1 MIPLFNAQQ
10 SKELDQQ
17 IIAEGTPGLLL
28 MKRAAWHLFACARA
42 HYPQTQR
49 WLILCGPGNNG
60 GDGLACAQFAL
71 LAGLDVSVFLTDE
84 KMHGDALSCLN
95 ELKALNTN
103 IRSPVDLETFSQ
115 ELGQTD
121 LLIDALF
128 GIGLN
133 RPLKQENIQ
142 LIETINAASCP
153 VISADL
159 PSGLDADSGKHF
171 GNAIKAEHTCTFL
184 TRKIGLYTHL
194 GPDFCGQIHYFNL
207 HTNPLLETSP
217 VASSHELN
225 EWRQRIPTLR
235 ADNHKGSMGRVLLI
249 GGHQNMMGA
258 IQLSASAC
266 LHGGAGLTKVISDAQ
281 HLIPLT
287 QQQPELMC
295 YPPEKLDEQLQQSDL
310 FALGPGLGLDDWG
323 ARLYQNCMQND
334 LPRVLDADALKW
346 LAKMPTLNPRQI
358 LTPHPGEAAI
368 LLDSDSQSIQQDRVG
383 AIKAIQKKY
392 GGVVILKG
400 KGSLIYDGNRLE
412 LCPLGNP
419 GMAVGGMGDVLT
431 GVVAALWA
439 KGMTPFDAAC
449 AAVYIHAAAAD
460 ECFKETGAAGLIPS
474 LLPPKIGRLIG

>member
-1 MIPLFNAQQ
+1 MIALFNAQQ
-10 SKELDQQ
+10 SKEIDLR
-17 IIAEGTPGLLL
+17 IIDEGEPGLKL
-28 MKRAAWHLFACARA
+28 MKRAAWHLFATVQS
-42 HYPQTQR
+42 HYPHAQK
-49 WLILCGPGNNG
+49 LLVLCGTGNNG

-71 LAGLDVSVFLTDE
+71 LAGLDVSVFLSNE
-84 KMHGDALSCLN
+84 NMHGDALSCLN
-95 ELKALNTN
+95 ELKALNAD
-103 IRSPVDLETFSQ
+103 IRPLNDLEVFSQ
-115 ELGQTD
+115 ELGKTD

-133 RPLKQENIQ
+133 RPLNQASVQ
-142 LIETINAASCP
+142 LIETVNTSPCP

-171 GNAIKAEHTCTFL
+171 GCAIKAEHTCTFL
-184 TRKIGLYTHL
+184 TRKVGLYTHL
-194 GPDFCGQIHYFNL
+194 GPDFCGQIHYFDLHANL
-207 HTNPLLETSP
+207 PQHISP
-217 VASSHELN
+217 VAYSHELN
-225 EWRQRIPTLR
+225 EWQPLIPTLS
-235 ADNHKGSMGRVLLI
+235 ADNHKGRMGHVLLV
-249 GGHQNMMGA
+249 GGHRNMMGA

-266 LHGGAGLTKVISDAQ
+266 LHSGAGLTKIISDTQ

-295 YPPEKLDEQLQQSDL
+295 YPPEALSEQLRQSDL
-310 FALGPGLGLDDWG
+310 LALGPGLGLDDWSG
-323 ARLYQNCMQND
+323 QLYQTCSQNN
-334 LPRVLDADALKW
+334 LPKVFDADALKW
-346 LAKMPTLNPRQI
+346 LAKTPVFNPQQI
-358 LTPHPGEAAI
+358 LTPHPGEAAV
-368 LLDSDSQSIQQDRVG
+368 LLDSDSRRIQQDRVG

-439 KGMTPFDAAC
+439 RGMTPFEAAC
-449 AAVYIHAAAAD
+449 TAVYIHAAAAD